1 MVKVEYVEDAIDIR
15 EMAVPEDKKQVI
27 AKMHEVEGKTFPTTR
42 AAFEF
47 CTKLI
52 SECLGMEEG
61 CVAFHVVKERGKLA
75 LRLKLFSDPFL
86 FKKLCLLKIEEE

>member
-1 MVKVEYVEDAIDIR
+1 MVKVEYVEDAINIR
-15 EMAVPEDKKQVI
+15 EMAVPEDKKRVI
-27 AKMHEVEGKTFPTTR
+27 AKMHEVEGKTFPTTQ

-52 SECLGMEEG
+52 SECLGMKEG

>member
-1 MVKVEYVEDAIDIR
+1 MVSVEYVEDAIDIR

-27 AKMHEVEGKTFPTTR
+27 AKMHEAEGKTFPTTR

>member
-15 EMAVPEDKKQVI
+15 ELVITEVKKRVI

-52 SECLGMEEG
+52 SECLEMEVG
-61 CVAFHVVKERGKLA
+61 CVVFYTIKERGKLA
-75 LRLKLFSDPFL
+75 LRLKLCSDPFL
-86 FKKLCLLKIEEE
+86 YKGLCVLKIEEK

>member
-1 MVKVEYVEDAIDIR
+1 MVKVEYVEDAINIR
-15 EMAVPEDKKQVI
+15 EMAVPEDKKQII

-47 CTKLI
+47 CTKLA

-61 CVAFHVVKERGKLA
+61 CMVFHVVKERGKLV
-75 LRLKLFSDPFL
+75 LRLSLYSDPFF
-86 FKKLCLLKIEEE
+86 FKRLCVLKIEEE